1 MKEQTLKKCTM
12 KFDIQLQAAQSH
24 FSNNT
29 LEMEDSVLDAKCTV
43 LWHLF
48 D

>member
-1 MKEQTLKKCTM
+1 MVGKHHFNEGTNPKKSAHM

-29 LEMEDSVLDAKCTV
+29 LEMEDLCIGC
-43 LWHLF
+43 
-48 D
+48 